1 MKTQVLVLAA
11 GMGSRF
17 GGVKQ
22 VEGVGP
28 HGETVLEYS
37 VHAAIGAGFDEVIFL
52 IRASIEPDFRR
63 SILSRMPSWL
73 KYRVAYQETD
83 TLLGRR
89 DAAAAASRRKPWGT
103 GHALLCAAQ
112 LLDAPF
118 AVINADDSYGPDAL
132 RAVHDSLARGESCMA
147 GYRLSKVTSS
157 FGPVSRGVCAL
168 DGQGFLRQVIEHTS
182 ISACGDSGL
191 DEPMPDGGPGCFVST
206 APDGT
211 TTRLSGD
218 TLVSMNLWG
227 LLPEVLPQA
236 KALFDDFLQRHRDSL
251 DAEFYLPSI
260 VDRLIGSGTI
270 RVRVLPT
277 EEIPFGLTYR
287 ADGPGV
293 RARIEAEIARGTY
306 PDPLWSRRPARE
318 SVFAALREAWCGR
331 GMPELFDFTAT
342 EHAALFED
350 LAVPWD
356 ILKDLDR
363 TVADLVAS
371 MPEPRIRSPL
381 PDGVTI
387 EGDVYIGP
395 DCRIEPGAFIRG
407 PAWIGAGCEIRQGAY
422 LRGAVLAAAG
432 AVLGHASEF
441 KHCILLEGAQAPHFN
456 YVGDSVL
463 GIGAHIGA
471 GVILSNFRLD
481 HAPVVV
487 RDVRTPR
494 SWDTGLPKFGA
505 LVGDHCEI
513 GCNAVLNPGTVLG
526 ARCVALPLSR
536 VKGLWPEESR
546 PS

>member
-1 MKTQVLVLAA
+1 MKTQLLVLAA

-28 HGETVLEYS
+28 RGETVLEYS
-37 VHAAIGAGFDEVIFL
+37 VYAALGAGFDEVIFL

-63 SILSRMPSWL
+63 GILSRLPSWV
-73 KYRVAYQETD
+73 KYKVAYQETG

-89 DAAAAASRRKPWGT
+89 DAAAATGRRKPWGT
-103 GHALLCAAQ
+103 GHALLCAAP
-112 LLDAPF
+112 LLDSPF
-118 AVINADDSYGPDAL
+118 AVINADDSYGPEAFG
-132 RAVHDSLARGESCMA
+132 AVHDTLVRGECCMA
-147 GYRLSKVTSS
+147 GYRLSKVTSE
-157 FGPVSRGVCAL
+157 FGPVSRGICAL
-168 DGQGFLRQVIEHTS
+168 DAEGFLTKVTEHTS
-182 ISACGDSGL
+182 IISCG
-191 DEPMPDGGPGCFVST
+191 EPGPDCFVTT

-211 TTRLSGD
+211 RTRLPGD
-218 TLVSMNLWG
+218 SLVSMNLWG
-227 LLPEVLPQA
+227 LLPSALPEA
-236 KALFDDFLQRHRDSL
+236 RALFDAFLQRHRDSL
-251 DAEFYLPSI
+251 DAECYLPSI
-260 VDRLIGSGTI
+260 VDQLTASGSI

-318 SVFAALREAWCGR
+318 SVFAALRDAWRGR
-331 GMPELFDFTAT
+331 GMPELFDLAAT

-350 LAVPWD
+350 LTLPWD
-356 ILKDLDR
+356 ILAGLER
-363 TVADLVAS
+363 VVADMVAS
-371 MPEPRIRSPL
+371 MPEPRILSDIPA
-381 PDGVTI
+381 GVTI

-407 PAWIGAGCEIRQGAY
+407 PAWIGSGCEIRQGAY

-441 KHCILLEGAQAPHFN
+441 KRCILLEGAQAPHFN

-487 RDVRTPR
+487 RDARTPR
-494 SWDTGLPKFGA
+494 SWDTGLQKFGA
-505 LVGDHCEI
+505 LIGDHGEI

-546 PS
+546 LP